1 MVDLNDIGLFVQVVR
16 HGSFSQAGR
25 RLGMPSN
32 TVSRRIQQLEARL
45 GVRLMH
51 RSTRRLSLTDAGR
64 TLHERCA
71 AAVDG
76 LEDAVQDLIAG
87 SRTPS
92 GTVRVALPADFF
104 DFYDMAWVAEF
115 LDAYPLVQLD
125 FVLSD
130 ATTDLI
136 AEGIDVAFRGGT
148 TPNPDYVVRQI
159 SSGSTGLV
167 ASPAYLAAHGTPAT
181 LKDLEQHDCVT
192 ASRFGGPVT
201 WRLQGPDGAEAEV
214 LATGRCMANTAQ
226 GLRKATLAG
235 LGIALLPRVA
245 DVDIA
250 AGLLVPVLPQY
261 RRANQN
267 LCAVYP
273 SRRLLPLAVSAFI
286 ESVVDKLNAK
296 IFDEPEERLRR
307 VGGQP

>member
-1 MVDLNDIGLFVQVVR
+1 MADLDDIGLFVQVVR

-25 RLGMPSN
+25 RLGVPSN

-45 GVRLMH
+45 GVRLMQ
-51 RSTRRLSLTDAGR
+51 RSTRRLTLTDAGR
-64 TLHERCA
+64 TFYGRCA

-76 LEDAVQDLIAG
+76 LQEAAQDLVAG

-92 GTVRVALPADFF
+92 GVVRVALPADFF
-104 DFYDMAWVAEF
+104 DFYEMVWVGEF
-115 LDAYPLVQLD
+115 LDAHPLIQLD

-148 TPNPDYVVRQI
+148 TPNPDYVMRQI

-167 ASPAYLAAHGTPAT
+167 ASPAYLAAHGAPAT
-181 LKDLEQHDCVT
+181 LKDLAHHDCVT
-192 ASRFGGPVT
+192 ASRFRGPVT
-201 WRLQGPDGAEAEV
+201 WRLQGPDGAEADV
-214 LATGRCMANTAQ
+214 LVTGRCMANTAQ
-226 GLRKATLAG
+226 ALRKATLAG

-245 DVDIA
+245 EADLA
-250 AGLLVPVLPQY
+250 AGRLVPVLPQY
-261 RRANQN
+261 RRGDQN
-267 LCAVYP
+267 MCVVYP

-286 ESVVDKLNAK
+286 ESV
-296 IFDEPEERLRR
+296 IERLSAE
-307 VGGQP
+307 VFNEPKAAS

>member
-1 MVDLNDIGLFVQVVR
+1 MRMVDLNDIGLFVQVVR
-16 HGSFSQAGR
+16 NGSFSQAGR

-45 GVRLMH
+45 GVRLMQ
-51 RSTRRLSLTDAGR
+51 RSTRRLALTDAGR

-76 LEDAVQDLIAG
+76 LDEAVQDLIAG

-104 DFYDMAWVAEF
+104 DFYEMAWVGAF
-115 LDAYPLVQLD
+115 LEAYPLVQLD

-167 ASPAYLAAHGTPAT
+167 ASPAYLATRGTPAT

-192 ASRFGGPVT
+192 GSRFGGPVA
-201 WRLQGPDGAEAEV
+201 WRLRGPDGAEVEV
-214 LATGRCMANTAQ
+214 LPTGRYMANTAQ

-235 LGIALLPRVA
+235 LGVALLPRVA

-261 RRANQN
+261 RRPNQN
-267 LCAVYP
+267 LCVVYP

-286 ESVVDKLNAK
+286 DSVVDKLNAK
-296 IFDEPEERLRR
+296 ISNQLETT
-307 VGGQP
+307 